1 MILRCVQAPRAKK
14 SVRVAPSNSSPSI
27 CLDGENSATLM
38 QRARDS
44 YLATKSCITRSVF
57 MGMLKMADDK
67 PGSFPLISI
76 IKCPEI
82 DSDGTIFAARDVPAI
97 CSAIFNA
104 WMLLNKQPA
113 CVEKQMVSVLKFLRQ
128 QSKDKMLPMMMA
140 ADDMAWPEKTC
151 SKAWENFKIC
161 LQDAEIIPVDLMAI
175 RMRRDGRE
183 VPDSLLDL
191 CSSRKNG
198 NKMLLDWNE
207 CRHWFVPHML
217 KYVHDGTYMKAR
229 AAVQRFHGWGVVD
242 YTPQLPKNISL
253 QAFGVSCLDDEHK
266 NNNVDN
272 DEFVVA
278 SLLQKTDKSKNQ
290 LLLTPEERKV
300 KAKAGPF
307 HALVVD
313 AARKAIEIV
322 IA

>member
-1 MILRCVQAPRAKK
+1 MAP
-14 SVRVAPSNSSPSI
+14 PSNS
-27 CLDGENSATLM
+27 CHSATLL

-57 MGMLKMADDK
+57 MGMLKMADEN

-76 IKCPEI
+76 VKCPEI
-82 DSDGTIFAARDVPAI
+82 DSDGTIFAARDVPGI
-97 CSAIFNA
+97 CSAIFHA

-113 CVEKQMVSVLKFLRQ
+113 TVEKQMASALEFLRQ
-128 QSKDKMLPMMMA
+128 QGKDKMLPMMMA
-140 ADDMAWPEKTC
+140 ADAAAEENLPC
-151 SKAWENFKIC
+151 SSKAWENFKIC
-161 LQDAEIIPVDLMAI
+161 LQDAEVIPVDLMAI

-183 VPDSLLDL
+183 VPASLLDL
-191 CSSRKNG
+191 CSSRKKNG

-217 KYVHDGTYMKAR
+217 KYVHDGGSGGGSIVAAR

-242 YTPQLPKNISL
+242 YTIHNQLPKNISL
-253 QAFGVSCLDDEHK
+253 PAASDGGGAASCSDDEHA

-272 DEFVVA
+272 DQFVVA
-278 SLLQKTDKSKNQ
+278 SLLQKSDESEKQN
-290 LLLTPEERKV
+290 LLLTPEERKA

-313 AARKAIEIV
+313 AAKRAIEMV
-322 IA
+322 LA